1 MREIIISPREEN
13 QRLDKY
19 LAKYL
24 RNSGTGFLYKM
35 LRKKNITLNGKK
47 CQGNEKLAAGDVVR
61 LFMTEETLEKFGAPT
76 LKNDQS
82 VHTAQNKN
90 SSLITSCKKAYDS
103 IGQLEMLYEDE
114 DILAVNKPAGLL
126 SQKSVPSDISLNEWL
141 IGYLFVSGALT
152 EEEFA
157 TFHPSVCNR
166 LDRNTSG
173 IVVCGKSL
181 KGLQLLSDCL
191 KNRKVKKFYRLF
203 VTGEVKED
211 FLLEGYLKKD
221 KKTNQVQVFTDSEE
235 GASYVKTG
243 FLPIRIIRLSD
254 GTQITYGEAQLFTG
268 KTHQIRAHLASVGH
282 PLLGDEKYGKKTINL
297 KCRKLGVDHQLLHA
311 YRLEFPE
318 DILNGLVITAKE
330 PDVFKAFI
338 N

>member
-1 MREIIISPREEN
+1 MRKIIISPREEN

-47 CQGNEKLAAGDVVR
+47 CQGNEKLTAGDVIC
-61 LFMTEETLEKFGAPT
+61 LFMTDETLEKFGAPAVST
-76 LKNDQS
+76 DQS
-82 VHTAQNKN
+82 AYKPQNKDR
-90 SSLITSCKKAYDS
+90 SLIASCKKAYDS
-103 IGQLEMLYEDE
+103 IGQLPILYEDE
-114 DILAVNKPAGLL
+114 DILAVSKPAGVL
-126 SQKSVPSDISLNEWL
+126 SQKAVPSDISLNEWL
-141 IGYLFVSGALT
+141 IGYLFISGALT
-152 EEEFA
+152 EEEFS

-191 KNRKVKKFYRLF
+191 KNHKVNKFYRLF
-203 VTGEVKED
+203 VSGEVKDD

-221 KKTNQVQVFTDSEE
+221 KKTNQVQVSAASAE

-243 FLPIRIIRLSD
+243 FSPLRIIRSSD
-254 GTQITYGEAQLFTG
+254 GLTVTYGEAQLFTG

-282 PLLGDEKYGKKTINL
+282 PLLGDEKYGNKALNQ
-297 KCRKLGVDHQLLHA
+297 KCRKLGVTHQLLHA

-318 DILNGLVITAKE
+318 DILNGLIITAEE
-330 PDVFKAFI
+330 PDIFKAFTK
-338 N
+338 